1 MRRNLL
7 IYQGPGAP
15 PTPEGWHAEKVSL
28 HDPRHLCRWIDR
40 HWTGGRIALVAHGTA
55 GLVFRHAY
63 LVANGDDDS
72 REHRPW
78 AGHVS
83 RMVLLASPNR
93 GEGLGRFRRGGPYVT
108 DLRIRWVDHFDRTT
122 DPVKVIQINQPSAS
136 REDCVDVEQFPNARH
151 VTTPEVFDN
160 RAILDAVLGR
170 FQPTTP
176 PGRATPQPME
186 FLITPY
192 TRLGTFLDLY
202 AQTYALHRHAG
213 ITVTAVERG
222 TRTLARALSRVPTLR
237 FDAVRLERTALPPDF
252 PWHLVIEREQAGQ
265 ITYR

>member
-15 PTPEGWHAEKVSL
+15 PTPEGWHAAKVTH
-28 HDPRHLCRWIDR
+28 HDPRSLCRWIDVN
-40 HWTGGRIALVAHGTA
+40 WDGGRIALVAHGTA

-83 RMVLLASPNR
+83 RMVLLAVPNR
-93 GEGLGRFRRGGPYVT
+93 GAGLGRFRRGGPYVT
-108 DLRIRWVDHFDRTT
+108 DLRVRWVDHFDRTT
-122 DPVKVIQINQPSAS
+122 DPVKVVQVNGPSAS
-136 REDCVDVEQFPNARH
+136 RDDCVDVEQFPNARL
-151 VTTPEVFDN
+151 VPTPDVFDN
-160 RAILDAVLGR
+160 RVILEAVLGR

-176 PGRATPQPME
+176 PSRPAPQPAE
-186 FLITPY
+186 FLLTSY
-192 TRLGTFLDLY
+192 TRLSTFLDEY

-213 ITVTAVERG
+213 LTVTAVEG
-222 TRTLARALSRVPTLR
+222 GARTLAKALDRVPSLR
-237 FDAVRLERTALPPDF
+237 FDTVRLDRPALSPDF
-252 PWHLVIEREQAGQ
+252 PWHRVIEREQAGH
-265 ITYR
+265 ITCT